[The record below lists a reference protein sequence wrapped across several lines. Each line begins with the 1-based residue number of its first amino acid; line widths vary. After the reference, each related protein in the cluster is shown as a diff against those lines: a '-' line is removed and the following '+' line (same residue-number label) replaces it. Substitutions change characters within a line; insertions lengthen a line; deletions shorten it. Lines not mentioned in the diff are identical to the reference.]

1 MCIQISIHEI
11 GFYCLFAECCYR
23 RDPSVYFKVL
33 CVKSFQFP
41 KTEHLLHSGLFGS
54 VNIVL
59 VPEPQGEITSCLR
72 QSQTHAL
79 TYRLLILSDSLRSVN
94 RLFQLVQLGLD
105 DQSDSCILFYLIA
118 RANPT
123 KFVKTCINLES
134 IECWSYFSPEN
145 KLYAGQ

>member
-1 MCIQISIHEI
+1 MLLNYIWIVIIISYCLCVNKLLYTI
-11 GFYCLFAECCYR
+11 GFYCLFAKCYNR

-72 QSQTHAL
+72 HPLTHAL
-79 TYRLLILSDSLRSVN
+79 TYRLLILTDSLRSVN

-105 DQSDSCILFYLIA
+105 DQSDSCILF
-118 RANPT
+118 
-123 KFVKTCINLES
+123 
-134 IECWSYFSPEN
+134 
-145 KLYAGQ
+145 